1 MSDINEMCNQ
11 EKLSVAMVLVRVAKK
26 QLEQALPL
34 IQSIDDKNDKT
45 ITHINEEIDCGK
57 DSCDNAI
64 SSLQDKLVIANIN

>member
-34 IQSIDDKNDKT
+34 IQSIDDKSDET
-45 ITHINEEIDCGK
+45 ITRINEEIDCGK

-64 SSLQDKLVIANIN
+64 SSLQDKLAIANVN